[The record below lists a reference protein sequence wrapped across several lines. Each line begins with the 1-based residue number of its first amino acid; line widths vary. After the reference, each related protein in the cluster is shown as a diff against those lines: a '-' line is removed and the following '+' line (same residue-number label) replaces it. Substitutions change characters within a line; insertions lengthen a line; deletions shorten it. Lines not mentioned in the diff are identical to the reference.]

1 MSSDLQYVITK
12 EHTFVIFLINE
23 NICLLWG
30 DYMERTYMCLDLKSY
45 YASVECVDRNL
56 DPMVINLVVA
66 DTSRTEKTICLAISP
81 ALKSFG
87 VSGRPRLFEVNQKV
101 RDINYERRMKIPA
114 KAFWDKS
121 CDIRELQK
129 DPTLELDFI
138 IAPPRMARYM
148 EVSTGIYNIFLKYFS
163 SEDIH
168 VYSIDESFIDLTA
181 YLDYYKLTARDL
193 ASRVVRDVF
202 DTTGITATVG
212 IGTNM
217 YLAKVAMDITAKKMP
232 ADEKGMRIAELD
244 EQSYRYEMW
253 GHEPIKDFW
262 RVGSGYTRKL
272 YDAGLYTMGDI
283 ARYSL
288 SQQGEDKLYKL
299 FGINAELLIDHAWG
313 WEPCTIADVKAYKPT
328 SNSLSSGQVLHCAY
342 TVEKARIIVREMVDR
357 LVLDMVDKD
366 LTTNQ
371 LVLTIGYDRES
382 LADPMF
388 RRYYQG
394 EIVRDYY
401 GREVPKHAHGTANL
415 PKHTGSSSVIIDAA
429 IALYDSIV
437 DKSLLVRRVTVCV
450 NNILSEAAVEKR
462 KKPEQL
468 DLFTDIEEM
477 EKKRKEED
485 AAYKKEKQLQ
495 KAILHIH
502 KKYGKNALLKGMNL
516 LEGATMR
523 DRNEQVGG
531 HKK

>member
-1 MSSDLQYVITK
+1 M
-12 EHTFVIFLINE
+12 
-23 NICLLWG
+23 
-30 DYMERTYMCLDLKSY
+30 
-45 YASVECVDRNL
+45 
-56 DPMVINLVVA
+56 
-66 DTSRTEKTICLAISP
+66 
-81 ALKSFG
+81 
-87 VSGRPRLFEVNQKV
+87 
-101 RDINYERRMKIPA
+101 
-114 KAFWDKS
+114 
-121 CDIRELQK
+121 
-129 DPTLELDFI
+129 
-138 IAPPRMARYM
+138 
-148 EVSTGIYNIFLKYFS
+148 
-163 SEDIH
+163 
-168 VYSIDESFIDLTA
+168 
-181 YLDYYKLTARDL
+181 
-193 ASRVVRDVF
+193 
-202 DTTGITATVG
+202 
-212 IGTNM
+212 
-217 YLAKVAMDITAKKMP
+217 
-232 ADEKGMRIAELD
+232 
-244 EQSYRYEMW
+244 
-253 GHEPIKDFW
+253 
-262 RVGSGYTRKL
+262 
-272 YDAGLYTMGDI
+272 
-283 ARYSL
+283 
-288 SQQGEDKLYKL
+288 
-299 FGINAELLIDHAWG
+299 
-313 WEPCTIADVKAYKPT
+313 
-328 SNSLSSGQVLHCAY
+328 
-342 TVEKARIIVREMVDR
+342 EKARIIVREMVDR

-437 DKSLLVRRVTVCV
+437 DKSLLVRRVTVSA